1 MRKEILVTNYNPKKL
16 KQLREM
22 SNISFEMLEGYET
35 IDTDNLVKLENS
47 QHPLP
52 IDIFYLAYLYVTYKN
67 IADQNG
73 IKKFPSLT
81 SDLMNPHPKGLEYQ
95 EYIVNHENYKGMT
108 VKRKNNGQVKWV
120 STIKTQD
127 GQERIQFWERKR
139 LEFGIRAESILDSG
153 VRKKVAFANHPNKK
167 HVCLFSGTELY
178 IDYRYLSPS
187 KLNQINNA
195 YGSDLR
201 YYDLDIFETC
211 DVLFY
216 EDECKMFSEIMSIS
230 KFYKSVD
237 DLKSILKKDFV
248 DKEYSP
254 YVSPGVMSNSPDR
267 FDGYHSYNADV
278 REITDTGRYKD
289 NLKKYSQDRRVYEM
303 WSGGNWKM
311 ADRLYAIFVKN
322 KVSPDHIGPM
332 SLGFA
337 HRPKFQPMT
346 SNQNSSKGNRMS
358 YNDIQILLR
367 DEQIGETV
375 ITWHSKYIWDKFK
388 NRVTNDVEAIK
399 LSSIMRKNLHHVLI
413 VFSMIKENGYT
424 SFLMR
429 FLNPEY
435 SYFDYKFIGFNP
447 EDGSYQKVITKE
459 LNGKN
464 QKNNVD
470 RYIRIALEKLDE
482 YMDKSNRKNK
492 KWDSECVD
500 NKITHVLNELEKNNF
515 EKAESYLRD
524 TFEEL
529 ADVAQDHW

>member
-95 EYIVNHENYKGMT
+95 EFIINHENYKGMP

-120 STIKTQD
+120 STIKTQV

-195 YGSDLR
+195 YGRDLR

-211 DVLFY
+211 DVLF
-216 EDECKMFSEIMSIS
+216 
-230 KFYKSVD
+230 
-237 DLKSILKKDFV
+237 L
-248 DKEYSP
+248 
-254 YVSPGVMSNSPDR
+254 
-267 FDGYHSYNADV
+267 
-278 REITDTGRYKD
+278 
-289 NLKKYSQDRRVYEM
+289 
-303 WSGGNWKM
+303 
-311 ADRLYAIFVKN
+311 
-322 KVSPDHIGPM
+322 
-332 SLGFA
+332 
-337 HRPKFQPMT
+337 
-346 SNQNSSKGNRMS
+346 
-358 YNDIQILLR
+358 
-367 DEQIGETV
+367 
-375 ITWHSKYIWDKFK
+375 
-388 NRVTNDVEAIK
+388 
-399 LSSIMRKNLHHVLI
+399 
-413 VFSMIKENGYT
+413 
-424 SFLMR
+424 
-429 FLNPEY
+429 
-435 SYFDYKFIGFNP
+435 
-447 EDGSYQKVITKE
+447 
-459 LNGKN
+459 
-464 QKNNVD
+464 
-470 RYIRIALEKLDE
+470 
-482 YMDKSNRKNK
+482 
-492 KWDSECVD
+492 
-500 NKITHVLNELEKNNF
+500 
-515 EKAESYLRD
+515 
-524 TFEEL
+524 
-529 ADVAQDHW
+529 